1 MANRIIRNAARCKKC
16 GDVIE
21 SKHRHDFVSC
31 KCGAI
36 AVDGG
41 TDYIRWIFNDRD
53 DIEDLCE
60 VEE

>member
-1 MANRIIRNAARCKKC
+1 MKIIKNSAKCKKC

-41 TDYIRWIFNDRD
+41 TDYIRWVFSDRD

-60 VEE
+60 VVE